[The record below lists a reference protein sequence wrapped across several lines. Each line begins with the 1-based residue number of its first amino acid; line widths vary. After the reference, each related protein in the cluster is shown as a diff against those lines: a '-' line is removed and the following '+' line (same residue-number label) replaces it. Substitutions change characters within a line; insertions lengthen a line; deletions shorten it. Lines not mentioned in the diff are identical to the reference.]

1 MNNFVFYSP
10 TEFVFGKAT
19 EMQVGALA
27 RKHGARKVMI
37 VYGGGS
43 VVRSGLLDRVK
54 QSLQEA
60 GIEYCLMSGVQP
72 NPVDTKVYE
81 GIEFCRREQAD
92 MLLPVGG
99 GSVIDT
105 AKAIAAGVLYE
116 GDFWDFYI
124 GKAKVTKALKVAVV
138 LTIPA
143 AGSEGSGNTVITKLD
158 GLQKL
163 SLRVPEVLRPV
174 FSIMNPELTYTLPPF
189 QTACGVADMMAHIME
204 RYFTNTQEVEI
215 GDRLCEGTLMAIINE
230 APKVMRNPEDYG
242 ARANLMWAGMIA
254 HNGTCGVGCEEDWA
268 SHFLEH
274 EISAIYGVTHG
285 AGLSVIFPAW
295 MTWMVEHNVGK
306 IAQYAVRVWG
316 VPESEDKKVVAL
328 EGIGKLKAFFSSLG
342 LPVTFKE
349 LGIENPDIDRLADSL
364 HRNKGELVGNYVK
377 LTKQDSK
384 EIYHLAC
391 AGECW

>member
-60 GIEYCLMSGVQP
+60 GIEYCLMGGVQP

-163 SLRVPEVLRPV
+163 SLRVPEVLRPI

-316 VPESEDKKVVAL
+316 VPESEDKKAVAL

-391 AGECW
+391 AEECW

>member
-60 GIEYCLMSGVQP
+60 GIEYCLMGGVQP

-316 VPESEDKKVVAL
+316 VPESEDKKAVAL
-328 EGIGKLKAFFSSLG
+328 EGIGKLKNFFTSLG

-349 LGIENPDIDRLADSL
+349 LGVENPDIDRLADSL

-384 EIYHLAC
+384 EIYRLAC
-391 AGECW
+391 AAI

>member
-60 GIEYCLMSGVQP
+60 GIEYCLMGGVQP

-215 GDRLCEGTLMAIINE
+215 GDRLCEGTLMAIIIE

-316 VPESEDKKVVAL
+316 VPESEDKKAVAL
-328 EGIGKLKAFFSSLG
+328 EGIGKLKTFFTSLG

-349 LGIENPDIDRLADSL
+349 LGVENPDIDRLADSL

-377 LTKQDSK
+377 LTKLDSK
-384 EIYHLAC
+384 EIYRLAC
-391 AGECW
+391 AGE

>member
-60 GIEYCLMSGVQP
+60 GIEYCLMGGVQP

-174 FSIMNPELTYTLPPF
+174 FSIMNPELTYTLLPF

-316 VPESEDKKVVAL
+316 VPESEDKKAVAL
-328 EGIGKLKAFFSSLG
+328 EGIGKLKTFFTSLG

-349 LGIENPDIDRLADSL
+349 LGVENPDIDRLADSL

-377 LTKQDSK
+377 LTKLDSK
-384 EIYHLAC
+384 EIYRLAC
-391 AGECW
+391 AGE

>member
-1 MNNFVFYSP
+1 
-10 TEFVFGKAT
+10 
-19 EMQVGALA
+19 MQVGALA

-60 GIEYCLMSGVQP
+60 GIEYCLMGGVQP

-316 VPESEDKKVVAL
+316 VPESEDKKTVAL

-349 LGIENPDIDRLADSL
+349 LGVENPDIDRLADSL

-384 EIYHLAC
+384 EIYRLAC
-391 AGECW
+391 AGE

>member
-60 GIEYCLMSGVQP
+60 GIEYCLMGGVQP

-174 FSIMNPELTYTLPPF
+174 FSIMNPELTYTLLPF

-316 VPESEDKKVVAL
+316 VPESEDKKAVAL
-328 EGIGKLKAFFSSLG
+328 EGIGKLKNFFTSLG

-349 LGIENPDIDRLADSL
+349 LGVEILI
-364 HRNKGELVGNYVK
+364 
-377 LTKQDSK
+377 LTVWRIVCIAIK
-384 EIYHLAC
+384 ESWLGIM
-391 AGECW
+391 

>member
-54 QSLQEA
+54 QSLREA
-60 GIEYCLMSGVQP
+60 GIEYCLMGGVQP

-230 APKVMRNPEDYG
+230 APKAMRNPEDYG

-316 VPESEDKKVVAL
+316 VPESEDKKAVAL
-328 EGIGKLKAFFSSLG
+328 EGIGKLKAFFNSLG

-349 LGIENPDIDRLADSL
+349 LGVENPDIDRLADSL

-384 EIYHLAC
+384 EIYRLAC
-391 AGECW
+391 AEE

>member
-1 MNNFVFYSP
+1 
-10 TEFVFGKAT
+10 
-19 EMQVGALA
+19 MQVGALA

-60 GIEYCLMSGVQP
+60 GIEYCLMGGVQP

-174 FSIMNPELTYTLPPF
+174 FSIMNPELTYTLLPF

-316 VPESEDKKVVAL
+316 VPESEDKKAVAL
-328 EGIGKLKAFFSSLG
+328 EGIGKLKNFFTSLG

-349 LGIENPDIDRLADSL
+349 LGVENPDIDRLADSL

-377 LTKQDSK
+377 LTKLDSK
-384 EIYHLAC
+384 EIYRLAC
-391 AGECW
+391 AGE

>member
-60 GIEYCLMSGVQP
+60 GIEYCLMGGVQP

-316 VPESEDKKVVAL
+316 VPESEDKKAVAL
-328 EGIGKLKAFFSSLG
+328 EGIGKLKNFFTSNIGPWLSQLFSV
-342 LPVTFKE
+342 LFSITALVAIAANATMTAHNSIK
-349 LGIENPDIDRLADSL
+349 IKRSCKNVDDIFCNIS
-364 HRNKGELVGNYVK
+364 
-377 LTKQDSK
+377 T
-384 EIYHLAC
+384 
-391 AGECW
+391 

>member
-60 GIEYCLMSGVQP
+60 GIEYCLMGGVQP

-316 VPESEDKKVVAL
+316 VPESEDKKAVAL
-328 EGIGKLKAFFSSLG
+328 EGIGKLKNFFTSLG

-349 LGIENPDIDRLADSL
+349 LGVENPDIDRLADSL

-391 AGECW
+391 VEE

>member
-60 GIEYCLMSGVQP
+60 GIEYCLMGGVQP

-316 VPESEDKKVVAL
+316 VPESEDKKAVAL

-349 LGIENPDIDRLADSL
+349 LGVENPDIDRLADSL

-377 LTKQDSK
+377 LTKQ
-384 EIYHLAC
+384 IGRAHV
-391 AGECW
+391 

>member
-60 GIEYCLMSGVQP
+60 GIEYCLMGGVQP

-274 EISAIYGVTHG
+274 EISAIYGVTYG

-316 VPESEDKKVVAL
+316 VPESEDKKAVAL
-328 EGIGKLKAFFSSLG
+328 EGIGKLKNFFTSLG

-349 LGIENPDIDRLADSL
+349 LGVENPDIDRLADSL

-384 EIYHLAC
+384 EIYRLAC
-391 AGECW
+391 AGE

>member
-60 GIEYCLMSGVQP
+60 GIEYCLMGGVQP

-124 GKAKVTKALKVAVV
+124 GKTKVTKALKVAVV

-316 VPESEDKKVVAL
+316 VPESEDKKAVAL

-349 LGIENPDIDRLADSL
+349 LGVENPDIDRLADSL

-391 AGECW
+391 AGE

>member
-54 QSLQEA
+54 QSLREA
-60 GIEYCLMSGVQP
+60 GIEYCLMGGVQP

-230 APKVMRNPEDYG
+230 ATKVMRNPEDYG

-316 VPESEDKKVVAL
+316 VPESEDKKAVAL
-328 EGIGKLKAFFSSLG
+328 EGIGKLKAFFNSLG

-349 LGIENPDIDRLADSL
+349 LGVENPDIDRLADSL

-384 EIYHLAC
+384 EIYRLAC
-391 AGECW
+391 AEE

>member
-54 QSLQEA
+54 QSLREA
-60 GIEYCLMSGVQP
+60 GIEYCLMGGVQP

-316 VPESEDKKVVAL
+316 VPESEDKKAVAL
-328 EGIGKLKAFFSSLG
+328 EGIGKLKAFFGSLG

-349 LGIENPDIDRLADSL
+349 LGVENPDIDRLADSL

-384 EIYHLAC
+384 EIYRLAC
-391 AGECW
+391 AGE

>member
-316 VPESEDKKVVAL
+316 VPESEDKKAVAL
-328 EGIGKLKAFFSSLG
+328 EGIGKLKAFFSSAC
-342 LPVTFKE
+342 
-349 LGIENPDIDRLADSL
+349 DI
-364 HRNKGELVGNYVK
+364 
-377 LTKQDSK
+377 
-384 EIYHLAC
+384 
-391 AGECW
+391 

>member
-60 GIEYCLMSGVQP
+60 GIEYCLMGGVQP

-174 FSIMNPELTYTLPPF
+174 FSIMNPELTYTLLPF

-316 VPESEDKKVVAL
+316 VPESEDKKAVAL
-328 EGIGKLKAFFSSLG
+328 EGIGKLKNFFTSLG

-349 LGIENPDIDRLADSL
+349 LGVENPDIDRLADSL

-384 EIYHLAC
+384 EIYHLAGV
-391 AGECW
+391 GE

>member
-274 EISAIYGVTHG
+274 EISAIYG

-316 VPESEDKKVVAL
+316 VPESEDKKAVAL

>member
-54 QSLQEA
+54 QSLREA
-60 GIEYCLMSGVQP
+60 GIEYCLMGGVQP

-174 FSIMNPELTYTLPPF
+174 FSIMNPELTYTLLPF

-204 RYFTNTQEVEI
+204 RYFTNTAFVDF
-215 GDRLCEGTLMAIINE
+215 GDRMAEG
-230 APKVMRNPEDYG
+230 VMKSMMKYMKLIKEDPENYDY
-242 ARANLMWAGMIA
+242 RAEIMWGCKAAQDDFI
-254 HNGTCGVGCEEDWA
+254 GVGREQCWE
-268 SHFLEH
+268 SHLLQRD
-274 EISAIYGVTHG
+274 IGSICMDSSHG
-285 AGLSVIFPAW
+285 AGLAVVVPHW
-295 MTWMVEHNVGK
+295 MRHVYKVNVPRFAEWANRVMDVEVNTFDLE
-306 IAQYAVRVWG
+306 AT
-316 VPESEDKKVVAL
+316 AL
-328 EGIGKLKAFFSSLG
+328 EGI
-342 LPVTFKE
+342 
-349 LGIENPDIDRLADSL
+349 DRLAAFIKSVGLPTTLRELGVSSKDDIEVMA
-364 HRNKGELVGNYVK
+364 NKAYPAGTETLGGFSHMTRKDFVEI
-377 LTKQDSK
+377 LT
-384 EIYHLAC
+384 A
-391 AGECW
+391 AF

>member
-60 GIEYCLMSGVQP
+60 GIEYCLMGGVQP

-316 VPESEDKKVVAL
+316 VPESEDKKAVAL
-328 EGIGKLKAFFSSLG
+328 EGIGKLKNFFTSLG

-349 LGIENPDIDRLADSL
+349 LGVENPDIDRLADSL

-384 EIYHLAC
+384 EIYRLAC
-391 AGECW
+391 AGE

>member
-54 QSLQEA
+54 QSLREA
-60 GIEYCLMSGVQP
+60 GIEYCLMGGVQP

-316 VPESEDKKVVAL
+316 VPESEDKKAVAL
-328 EGIGKLKAFFSSLG
+328 EGIGKLKNFFTSLG

-349 LGIENPDIDRLADSL
+349 LGVENPDVDRLADSL

-391 AGECW
+391 AGE

>member
-54 QSLQEA
+54 QSLREA
-60 GIEYCLMSGVQP
+60 GIEYCLMGGVQP

-316 VPESEDKKVVAL
+316 VPESEDKKAVAL
-328 EGIGKLKAFFSSLG
+328 EGIGKLKAFFNSLG

-349 LGIENPDIDRLADSL
+349 LGVENPDIDRLADSL

-391 AGECW
+391 AGE

>member
-60 GIEYCLMSGVQP
+60 GIEYCLMGGVQP

-230 APKVMRNPEDYG
+230 APKAMRNPEDYG

-316 VPESEDKKVVAL
+316 VPESEDKKAVAL
-328 EGIGKLKAFFSSLG
+328 EGIGKLKNFFTSLG

-349 LGIENPDIDRLADSL
+349 LGVENPDIDRLADSL

-377 LTKQDSK
+377 LTKLDSK
-384 EIYHLAC
+384 EIYRLAC
-391 AGECW
+391 AGE

>member
-60 GIEYCLMSGVQP
+60 GIEYCLIGGVQP

-230 APKVMRNPEDYG
+230 APKAMRNPEDYG

-316 VPESEDKKVVAL
+316 VPESEDKKAVAL

-349 LGIENPDIDRLADSL
+349 LGVENPDIDRLADSL

-384 EIYHLAC
+384 EIYRLAC
-391 AGECW
+391 AGE

>member
-54 QSLQEA
+54 QSLREA
-60 GIEYCLMSGVQP
+60 GIEYCLMGGVQP

-316 VPESEDKKVVAL
+316 VPESEDKKAVAL

-349 LGIENPDIDRLADSL
+349 LGVENPDIDRLADSL

-377 LTKQDSK
+377 LTKLDSK
-384 EIYHLAC
+384 EIYRLAC
-391 AGECW
+391 AGE

>member
-60 GIEYCLMSGVQP
+60 GIEYCLMGGVQP

-316 VPESEDKKVVAL
+316 VPESEDKKAVAL

-349 LGIENPDIDRLADSL
+349 LGVENPDIDRLADSL
-364 HRNKGELVGNYVK
+364 HRNKGEFCVRYSL
-377 LTKQDSK
+377 L
-384 EIYHLAC
+384 
-391 AGECW
+391 

>member
-54 QSLQEA
+54 QSLREA
-60 GIEYCLMSGVQP
+60 GIEYCLMGGVQP

-174 FSIMNPELTYTLPPF
+174 FSIMNPELTYTLLPF

-316 VPESEDKKVVAL
+316 VPESEDKKAVAL
-328 EGIGKLKAFFSSLG
+328 EGIGKLKNFFTSLG

-349 LGIENPDIDRLADSL
+349 LGVENPDIDRLADSL

-384 EIYHLAC
+384 EIYRLAC
-391 AGECW
+391 AEE

>member
-60 GIEYCLMSGVQP
+60 GIEYCLMGGVQP

-174 FSIMNPELTYTLPPF
+174 FSIMNPELTYTLLPF

-215 GDRLCEGTLMAIINE
+215 GDRLCEGTLMTIINE

-316 VPESEDKKVVAL
+316 VPESEDKKAVAL
-328 EGIGKLKAFFSSLG
+328 EGIGKLKTFFTSLG

-349 LGIENPDIDRLADSL
+349 LGVENPDIDRLADSL

-377 LTKQDSK
+377 LTKLDSK
-384 EIYHLAC
+384 EIYRLAC
-391 AGECW
+391 AGE

>member
-27 RKHGARKVMI
+27 RKYGARKVMI

-60 GIEYCLMSGVQP
+60 GIEYCLIGGVQP

-105 AKAIAAGVLYE
+105 AKAIAAGALYE

-230 APKVMRNPEDYG
+230 APKAMRNPEDYG

-316 VPESEDKKVVAL
+316 VPESEDKKAVAL

-349 LGIENPDIDRLADSL
+349 LGVENPDIDRLADSL

-377 LTKQDSK
+377 LTKQDSR

-391 AGECW
+391 AGE

>member
-27 RKHGARKVMI
+27 RKHGAQKVMI

-60 GIEYCLMSGVQP
+60 GIEYCLMGGVQP

-316 VPESEDKKVVAL
+316 VPESEDKKAVAL

-349 LGIENPDIDRLADSL
+349 LGVENPDIDRLADSL

-384 EIYHLAC
+384 EIYRLAC
-391 AGECW
+391 AGE

>member
-60 GIEYCLMSGVQP
+60 GIEYCLMGGVQP

-174 FSIMNPELTYTLPPF
+174 FSIMNPELTYTLLPF

-274 EISAIYGVTHG
+274 EISAIYNVTHG

-316 VPESEDKKVVAL
+316 VPESEDKKAVAL
-328 EGIGKLKAFFSSLG
+328 EGIGKLKNFFTSLG

-349 LGIENPDIDRLADSL
+349 LGVENPDIDRLADSL
-364 HRNKGELVGNYVK
+364 HRNKGEFVGNYVK
-377 LTKQDSK
+377 LTKKDSK
-384 EIYHLAC
+384 EIYRLAL
-391 AGECW
+391 

>member
-60 GIEYCLMSGVQP
+60 GIEYCLMGGVQP
-72 NPVDTKVYE
+72 KPVDTKVYE

-174 FSIMNPELTYTLPPF
+174 FSIMNPELTYTLLPF

-316 VPESEDKKVVAL
+316 VPESEDKKAVAL
-328 EGIGKLKAFFSSLG
+328 EGIGKLKNFFTSLG

-349 LGIENPDIDRLADSL
+349 LGVENPDIDRLADSL

-377 LTKQDSK
+377 LTKLDSK
-384 EIYHLAC
+384 EIYRLAC
-391 AGECW
+391 AGE

>member
-54 QSLQEA
+54 QSLREA
-60 GIEYCLMSGVQP
+60 GIEYCLMGGVQP

-105 AKAIAAGVLYE
+105 AKAIAAGALYE

-230 APKVMRNPEDYG
+230 APKAMRNPEDYG

-316 VPESEDKKVVAL
+316 VPESEDKKAVAL

-349 LGIENPDIDRLADSL
+349 LGVENPDIDRLADSL

-377 LTKQDSK
+377 LTKLDSK
-384 EIYHLAC
+384 EIYRLAC
-391 AGECW
+391 AGE